1 MAKIKV
7 DNMSSVKKALDLT
20 ATTGNPFS
28 KQKTETISTLQNNEA
43 IARLSDP
50 LKFERDKAIAANRIS
65 IEDNRLVDAI
75 TNKKLTKKAPLVAD
89 KDFIKNVVSAAK
101 RNGIDP
107 YTALAMA
114 YQETNMGDGWKDN
127 PFHMSRI
134 QTEDPL
140 EESMLFLK
148 EKYELAKRL
157 GKKNEADIIQA
168 WNGYGKITPKS
179 EYKTN
184 MYYGIDVSKNP
195 IDMNTNPVYGKRI
208 LDIRDN
214 ILKKNKNII
223 NIVNS
228 TK

>member
-1 MAKIKV
+1 MAKIQL
-7 DNMSSVKKALDLT
+7 DNMSSVKKALDL
-20 ATTGNPFS
+20 AGPTGNPFL
-28 KQKTETISTLQNNEA
+28 KPTGKTNSTLNDE
-43 IARLSDP
+43 IVARISNP
-50 LKFERDKAIAANRIS
+50 LKFEQDKATAANRVS
-65 IEDNRLVDAI
+65 IEDNRSVDAV
-75 TNKKLTKKAPLVAD
+75 TNQKVTKKAPLVAD

-101 RNGIDP
+101 RHGIDP

-127 PFHMSRI
+127 PFHMSRM
-134 QTEDPL
+134 QTEEPL

-148 EKYELAKRL
+148 EKLALAKRL

-179 EYKTN
+179 EYNTN

-195 IDMNTNPVYGKRI
+195 IDMNTNPIYGKRV
-208 LDIRDN
+208 LDVRDN

-223 NIVNS
+223 DIVNS

>member
-1 MAKIKV
+1 MAKIQL
-7 DNMSSVKKALDLT
+7 DNMSSVKKALDL
-20 ATTGNPFS
+20 AGPTGNPLS
-28 KQKTETISTLQNNEA
+28 RPTGKTSSTFNDEF
-43 IARLSDP
+43 IARMSNP
-50 LKFERDKAIAANRIS
+50 LKFEQDKAIANNRIS

-75 TNKKLTKKAPLVAD
+75 TNQKLTKKAPLVAD
-89 KDFIKNVVSAAK
+89 LNMIKGIVSAAK
-101 RNGIDP
+101 RHGIDP

-114 YQETNMGDGWKDN
+114 YQETNLGKGWEDN
-127 PFHMSRI
+127 PFHMTRM

-148 EKYELAKRL
+148 EKLALAKRL

-179 EYKTN
+179 EYNTN

-195 IDMNTNPVYGKRI
+195 IDMNTNPVYGKRV

-223 NIVNS
+223 DIVNS
-228 TK
+228 AK